1 MEAKEQKNYSYEG
14 TGGST
19 VSTRPLS
26 HYLWFLI
33 PSLIGVLLFLV
44 PVPFN
49 GKITIGVGIMAE
61 SIQAGLE
68 PVLPGLMTAVLVVS
82 AIIPIFVKIFEPKSI
97 MLRPFLK
104 QLFYVNWFWIATRA
118 IGAIFAVMT
127 LYTFGPEFI
136 ISDVSGG
143 TMLYALVPV
152 LAAWFLFAGLLMPLL
167 LEFGLMDFI
176 GTSLQRVM
184 RPLFKLPGRSS
195 IDALASWMGA
205 GTVGV
210 LITTKQYEE
219 GYYTKREAA
228 VIATNFSIN
237 SIAFSLVVISFIGLE
252 DMFVPF
258 YFTVVVAGLVAAVVC
273 PRIPPLSRKED
284 TYYEVTGKQ
293 ISEDVPEGVSN
304 YRWGLEKA
312 LEKASQVKGVKAVA
326 RQGVHTVL
334 DIYFALI
341 PLVMALGTIALI
353 IAEFTPFFTYLA
365 MPIVPILQWMQ
376 IPEAA
381 SAAPAMLV
389 GFADMFLPA
398 VIGTGIES
406 ELTRFVIAAV
416 SLTQLIYMSEI
427 GILLVKSKIPISVL
441 ELAIIFIQR
450 TIITLPI
457 IVVMAHLFF

>member
-1 MEAKEQKNYSYEG
+1 MEVKQEKSYSI
-14 TGGST
+14 GST
-19 VSTRPLS
+19 RQSVKGSYS
-26 HYLWFLI
+26 KNAYAWFLI
-33 PSLIGVLLFLV
+33 PSLIGILLFLV

-49 GKITIGVGIMAE
+49 GKITIGVGILAE
-61 SIQAGLE
+61 SIQLKLA
-68 PVLPGLMTAVLVVS
+68 PILPGFMTAILILS
-82 AIIPIFVKIFEPKSI
+82 AIIPIISKAFEPKAI

-104 QLFYVNWFWIATRA
+104 QLFYVNWFWIGTR
-118 IGAIFAVMT
+118 ILGALFAVMT
-127 LYTFGPEFI
+127 LYKFGPEFI

-143 TMLYALVPV
+143 TMLYSLVPV

-167 LEFGLMDFI
+167 LEFGLMDFF
-176 GTSLQRVM
+176 GTALRYVM

-252 DMFVPF
+252 EMFVPF
-258 YFTVVVAGLVAAVVC
+258 YFTVVVAGLTAAIIC
-273 PRIPPLSRKED
+273 PRIPPLSRKAD
-284 TYYEVTGKQ
+284 TYYEGTGKQ
-293 ISEDVPEGVSN
+293 ISEDVPEGVSSFK
-304 YRWGLEKA
+304 WGMQKA
-312 LEKASQVKGVKAVA
+312 LEKASEVKGVKHVVG
-326 RQGVHTVL
+326 QGVNTVL

-341 PLVMALGTIALI
+341 PLVMALGTVALI
-353 IAEFTPFFTYLA
+353 IAEFTPFFKYLS
-365 MPIVPILQWMQ
+365 MPIVPVLELMQ

-381 SAAPAMLV
+381 EAAPAMLV

-441 ELAIIFIQR
+441 ELAIIFLQR

-457 IVVMAHLFF
+457 IVVMAHFFV